1 MSLFPL
7 GNDYCGQDKRQRA
20 AQELLELLNNDIILK
35 DARFEGIPDQLKE
48 MLELKNAWSDKT
60 RSPVEK
66 KQGLMESLFLQL
78 QGTLREY
85 YLPASLDS
93 LRTEL
98 VTTTLPSDQD
108 YALIALLCNNIMS
121 FLLTLGMPLSE
132 CFLWHNRILMN
143 DRNDFVTRFDS
154 WAEKVNVRIQRY
166 TVRLVME
173 NEKFYDML
181 HQSGEDTIFNGCRYT
196 PFINTKSVRSVK
208 ATIEVEAV
216 SVLSAKT
223 GADYQ
228 VRRKTPSFRAGI

>member
-1 MSLFPL
+1 M
-7 GNDYCGQDKRQRA
+7 
-20 AQELLELLNNDIILK
+20 
-35 DARFEGIPDQLKE
+35 
-48 MLELKNAWSDKT
+48 
-60 RSPVEK
+60 
-66 KQGLMESLFLQL
+66 
-78 QGTLREY
+78 
-85 YLPASLDS
+85 PASLDS

-154 WAEKVNVRIQRY
+154 WAEKVNVRTQRY

-223 GADYQ
+223 GADYILNDSLD
-228 VRRKTPSFRAGI
+228 VVAYMVSAPSATSCENCPVWQQSRPSILMDTNDEFPDNKRYSLLSFLSA